1 MKFTICII
9 ILILNI
15 GIINA
20 QEEFNFSAYILNE
33 ATMAAVE
40 FGTIVYVTQDSSF
53 VEGVTSDFNGFF
65 QFKNLPDPNALLI
78 IKHINYCDTILKL
91 TELRSNEQKSILLRL
106 KEFEL
111 DEVIIKE
118 KRTLSRN
125 SLSKIEFVV
134 TDNIKNESV
143 LATDVIDKIPIA
155 YVDFNN
161 NIWINGSS
169 KVLVQ
174 VNGINMPDAILTNQI
189 SPNRIKKI
197 EVITSLPAKYANKD
211 YTAIVNII
219 ADRSGIKGGSLN
231 CKISPLNNFYDINP
245 GVNYTIKNHSFY
257 SIYKYYYRN
266 YEELSKINYTNDS
279 INTALELLTYPRKE
293 MDNEF
298 FYGYF
303 YEGNQNFVFGIDGYT
318 SLYKENFQTK
328 LKEEEYTD
336 FSKFKESFDT
346 YNFQSYFKKQDSTFM
361 LDVNLNW
368 NLKSLSDR
376 NILDY
381 EQSEENRTGK
391 VNKAGGWVDISKNYK
406 QLITSLGFEY
416 YRIEASEMYESLST
430 ATLSQE
436 YNEDR
441 FSSYLDMSL
450 ENENRGFSIG
460 LNLYYYNRKFQ
471 DSNLQIEDAYWS
483 PTFSYIEKINS
494 KNVLKLSISSNLQNP
509 TLWNMISMPVV
520 INPMMT
526 YSGNPFLK
534 PEIERS
540 ISLKHSYSH
549 KRTYL
554 EFGSFFRIMENSI
567 QQNFVYSDSNTV
579 LLTNSNIDKTYE
591 YGFSQT
597 TNFSISSWWKIKLY
611 SEIYQQEFPE
621 NKPDYET
628 KHIAWNTTI
637 SSYWT
642 LSPKLFVG
650 LRYAYNSS
658 LLMHKGLYKPYN
670 TSLFM
675 ARYKISKSINFSLM
689 IIQPFSNFQTNTYV
703 ENGYYQIE
711 KNNQIKVRTLVFSLY
726 VNLSKNS
733 NKQSNKLYYNEDKK
747 Y

>member
-1 MKFTICII
+1 MKIIICISM
-9 ILILNI
+9 LILNI
-15 GIINA
+15 GLINA

-33 ATMAAVE
+33 VTMVPVE
-40 FGTIVYVTQDSSF
+40 SGTIIYLTKDSSF
-53 VEGVTSDFNGFF
+53 VEGVISDSSGFF

-91 TELRSNEQKSILLRL
+91 TELRGNEQKSILLRL

-118 KRTLSRN
+118 KRTLSHN
-125 SLSKIEFVV
+125 SLSKIEFIV
-134 TDNIKNESV
+134 TENIKNESV

-155 YVDFNN
+155 FVDFNN
-161 NIWINGSS
+161 NIWINGSN

-174 VNGINMPDAILTNQI
+174 VNGIDMPDAILTNQI
-189 SPNRIKKI
+189 TPDRIKKI

-266 YEELSKINYTNDS
+266 YEELSKINYINDS
-279 INTALELLTYPRKE
+279 INTVLELLTHPRKE

-303 YEGNQNFVFGIDGYT
+303 YEGNQNFVFGVDGYT

-336 FSKFKESFDT
+336 FSKFKENFDT

-391 VNKAGGWVDISKNYK
+391 VNKAGGWVDISKNLK
-406 QLITSLGFEY
+406 QLITSLGLEY

-430 ATLSQE
+430 PNVSQE

-441 FSSYLDMSL
+441 FSSYIDLSL
-450 ENENRGFSIG
+450 EDENRGFSIG
-460 LNLYYYNRKFQ
+460 LNVYYYNRKFQ
-471 DSNLQIEDAYWS
+471 DSNLHIEDTYWS

-540 ISLKHSYSH
+540 IALKHSYSH
-549 KRTYL
+549 KQTYL

-579 LLTNSNIDKTYE
+579 LLTNSNVDKTYE

-628 KHIAWNTTI
+628 EHIAWNTTI

-642 LSPKLFVG
+642 FSPRFFVG
-650 LRYAYNSS
+650 FRYAYNSS

-675 ARYKISKSINFSLM
+675 ARYKISKSINLSLM
-689 IIQPFSNFQTNTYV
+689 FIQPFSNFQTNTYV
-703 ENGYYQIE
+703 ESGYYKIE
-711 KNNQIKVRTLVFSLY
+711 KNNQIKVRTLLFSLY
-726 VNLSKNS
+726 INLSKNS
-733 NKQSNKLYYNEDKK
+733 NKQPDNLYYNEDKK